1 MNKNLL
7 KEYIQQLVLSEY
19 KTQFN
24 INYFKNLKTSKERY
38 DYASSNLKLL
48 GRGSSRAAF
57 LLPNTKY
64 VLKLALPARGDEAS
78 GIAQNEAEVG
88 MFTTPGVKDIITK
101 IYDYSPE
108 YFWLISEAVR
118 AISGSE
124 EFKTKTGFTI
134 NELNSFIMSIGDK
147 RVKSIEEF
155 FDKEKNVINN
165 DIENYELYK
174 PKYMDKEEED
184 MFNSSLNKLKDE
196 LNYYEEL
203 SNNKYLVGI
212 DHLLSIGHYPG
223 DLAYSDHWGITVNG
237 NLVLLDYGASNEVI
251 GKYY

>member
-1 MNKNLL
+1 MNKKLL

-19 KTQFN
+19 KTQFK
-24 INYFKNLKTSKERY
+24 INYFKNLKTSSERY
-38 DYASSNLKLL
+38 DYATINLKLL
-48 GRGSSRAAF
+48 GKGSSRAAF

-64 VLKLALPARGDEAS
+64 VLKLALADAEVR

-108 YFWLISEAVR
+108 YTWLISEAVR
-118 AISGSE
+118 GVSNDN
-124 EFKTKTGFTI
+124 EFKMITGFTI
-134 NELNSFIMSIGDK
+134 NELDSFLEQINTK
-147 RVKSIEEF
+147 RYKSIEELLN
-155 FDKEKNVINN
+155 KEKKSVNK
-165 DIENYELYK
+165 DIKEYQLYK
-174 PKYMDKEEED
+174 QKDMDEDEED
-184 MFNSSLNKLKDE
+184 IFNLKLNELKKD
-196 LNYYEEL
+196 LVFYEEL
-203 SNNKYLVGI
+203 SNNKYLIGI
-212 DHLLSIGHYPG
+212 DNLLLIGHFPG